1 MEGFTQQK
9 TWLLKKKLSPKNKI
23 DPPAAKKDKLGN
35 LVTSKTLLE
44 QLYLDTYVDRL
55 KPNEV
60 EEGYE
65 ELLELKD
72 YLFEQRIELAKQ
84 KVSNDWTAQDLD
96 KVLKSLK
103 DGKAK
108 DAHGHTYEL
117 FKHAGKD
124 LKHSLLQLFNLIK
137 KKQVYPS
144 ILQPS
149 NISSFWKLK
158 GEKSDL
164 NNDRGVFN
172 VVKLRSILDKL
183 IYNDIYE
190 KVDESM
196 SCSNIGARKNRNIRD
211 HLFVVNAIVN
221 DVVKNKKKVDIEIYD
236 VQKCFDKMSFKETA
250 NDMFK
255 AGVTDDKFVL
265 LANSNR
271 VSKVAVKTPWG
282 SLTERVDIKEIEM
295 QGTVLAPLKCS
306 TQIDSIGR
314 DCFETNAGLF
324 KYKGCVSIPPLSMID
339 DILAVAECTS
349 DATEVNAI
357 IENKIN
363 TKQLKFGIKK
373 CFQLHVGGDQTL
385 CSSLKVH
392 GQEMARSKKEKYL
405 GDLITTDGKANDN
418 VEERKAKGIGAANQ
432 ILSLLKEISFGYS
445 YFEMALLFRTS
456 ILISSMLC
464 SSETL
469 YGLTKKHMEKLE
481 DSDKYLL
488 KRIFDVGQGCPG
500 ISLYL
505 ETGATPLRFV
515 LIGRRLMFLWSIL
528 QKSDKELVRKVYN
541 LQKKFPVKDDW
552 ILQIGEDLKE
562 CQIEFDE
569 EEICSMSKYTFK
581 KLVKEKIYMLAY
593 SYLLDEKSKSKKLV
607 NLSTWKMQD
616 YLLTEKLS
624 LSGKRLLFSLRIRML
639 EVKNNFKSKYGE
651 NLKCSLCENH
661 QEDQEHLLICPEIV
675 SEVDTSQIL
684 YNDIFG
690 IIDKQIEAVKIWK
703 QVQKVRNSKLKIKK
717 TVKS

>member
-1 MEGFTQQK
+1 M
-9 TWLLKKKLSPKNKI
+9 LNIS
-23 DPPAAKKDKLGN
+23 
-35 LVTSKTLLE
+35 LLE
-44 QLYLDTYVDRL
+44 QLSLDTYVDRL
-55 KPNEV
+55 KLNEV

-65 ELLELKD
+65 KLLELKD

-84 KVSNDWTAQDLD
+84 KVSNYWTAQDLD
-96 KVLKSLK
+96 KDLKSLK

-255 AGVTDDKFVL
+255 AGVNDDKFVL

-295 QGTVLAPLKCS
+295 QGTVLVPLKCS
-306 TQIDSIGR
+306 TQIDSIGKG
-314 DCFETNAGLF
+314 CFETTDRLL
-324 KYKGCVSIPPLSMID
+324 KYKECVL
-339 DILAVAECTS
+339 
-349 DATEVNAI
+349 
-357 IENKIN
+357 
-363 TKQLKFGIKK
+363 
-373 CFQLHVGGDQTL
+373 
-385 CSSLKVH
+385 
-392 GQEMARSKKEKYL
+392 
-405 GDLITTDGKANDN
+405 
-418 VEERKAKGIGAANQ
+418 
-432 ILSLLKEISFGYS
+432 
-445 YFEMALLFRTS
+445 
-456 ILISSMLC
+456 
-464 SSETL
+464 
-469 YGLTKKHMEKLE
+469 
-481 DSDKYLL
+481 
-488 KRIFDVGQGCPG
+488 
-500 ISLYL
+500 
-505 ETGATPLRFV
+505 
-515 LIGRRLMFLWSIL
+515 
-528 QKSDKELVRKVYN
+528 
-541 LQKKFPVKDDW
+541 
-552 ILQIGEDLKE
+552 
-562 CQIEFDE
+562 
-569 EEICSMSKYTFK
+569 
-581 KLVKEKIYMLAY
+581 
-593 SYLLDEKSKSKKLV
+593 
-607 NLSTWKMQD
+607 
-616 YLLTEKLS
+616 
-624 LSGKRLLFSLRIRML
+624 
-639 EVKNNFKSKYGE
+639 
-651 NLKCSLCENH
+651 
-661 QEDQEHLLICPEIV
+661 
-675 SEVDTSQIL
+675 
-684 YNDIFG
+684 
-690 IIDKQIEAVKIWK
+690 
-703 QVQKVRNSKLKIKK
+703 
-717 TVKS
+717 

>member
-1 MEGFTQQK
+1 MIQNLKVEMKLLEEFVNENELIIVNASNLCEGVLTRFRKTVNQVEESVIDFFIVCPRFFKLIMKMKIDEERKFALTKYSTKVGNKKITESDHNLLILQVNVSWDSKEKTNSREIVFNFKNKENFKKYEEATDNNHEIRDCFENDIESVENLSRRWLKIFNSILFNCFDRVRIGKRKINQTLQSLFSKKEKLQGEIAQLQANDKTDESENALDELEIVQEGIAEIVAQKNVETVKEYFLDDDDGMEGFTQQK

-60 EEGYE
+60 EEGYD

-117 FKHAGKD
+117 FKHVGKD
-124 LKHSLLQLFNLIK
+124 LKHSILKLFNLIK
-137 KKQVYPS
+137 KEQVYPS

-190 KVDESM
+190 QVDESM

-236 VQKCFDKMSFKETA
+236 VQKCFDNMSFKETA

-339 DILAVAECTS
+339 DILAVAECNS

-363 TKQLKFGIKK
+363 TKQLKFGIK
-373 CFQLHVGGDQTL
+373 
-385 CSSLKVH
+385 
-392 GQEMARSKKEKYL
+392 
-405 GDLITTDGKANDN
+405 I
-418 VEERKAKGIGAANQ
+418 
-432 ILSLLKEISFGYS
+432 
-445 YFEMALLFRTS
+445 
-456 ILISSMLC
+456 
-464 SSETL
+464 
-469 YGLTKKHMEKLE
+469 
-481 DSDKYLL
+481 
-488 KRIFDVGQGCPG
+488 
-500 ISLYL
+500 
-505 ETGATPLRFV
+505 
-515 LIGRRLMFLWSIL
+515 MFSASCW
-528 QKSDKELVRKVYN
+528 R
-541 LQKKFPVKDDW
+541 
-552 ILQIGEDLKE
+552 
-562 CQIEFDE
+562 
-569 EEICSMSKYTFK
+569 
-581 KLVKEKIYMLAY
+581 
-593 SYLLDEKSKSKKLV
+593 
-607 NLSTWKMQD
+607 
-616 YLLTEKLS
+616 
-624 LSGKRLLFSLRIRML
+624 
-639 EVKNNFKSKYGE
+639 
-651 NLKCSLCENH
+651 
-661 QEDQEHLLICPEIV
+661 
-675 SEVDTSQIL
+675 
-684 YNDIFG
+684 
-690 IIDKQIEAVKIWK
+690 
-703 QVQKVRNSKLKIKK
+703 
-717 TVKS
+717 